1 MTETVQPGG
10 GTPAAA
16 PVQTGKAGA
25 AAQQP
30 APGLITQVISN
41 KGLAVGAVGLFGATV
56 IGVSTVA
63 PAYTFTISLG
73 PAAAEVGTQS
83 PAVILLGFIP
93 MLLVALGYREL
104 NKVMPDSGTTFT
116 WATRAFGPWVG
127 WMASWGLVI
136 ATVLVLSN
144 LAAVAV
150 DFLFLLISQLTGV
163 AEIADLTFNPFI
175 NVGVCLLFMV
185 GAAYLSFRDMR
196 ESKVFQAVLVGF
208 QVAVLVLFAALA
220 IGKAV
225 SGGVAT
231 AIPFDANWFNPFTVG
246 SVSAIVAGLSV
257 SIFIFWGWDVTLT
270 MNEETIDPQRTPG
283 RAATLTVIVVGG
295 LYLLLAV
302 ALTMFAGVGDGEG
315 GLLNEG
321 VVENVFFG
329 LADSIMGPFAFLIS
343 LAVLVSSAASLQSTI
358 IGPARTLLAMGHY
371 RALPAR
377 FDSVNP
383 KHKTPVFA
391 IIVSVAVA
399 GGFYAVMRFISENV
413 LWDTILTLGMM
424 ICFYYG
430 LTAFACVWFF
440 RRQWFDSASAFLTRL
455 LAPLV
460 GGIILLALFVMT
472 LVDALDP
479 SYGSGENIAGLGL
492 VGVLGL
498 LIIGIGVVIMAVMA
512 VRRPAFF
519 RGEILPMLSP
529 ESEKVAR

>member
-1 MTETVQPGG
+1 MTETTRQADGAG
-10 GTPAAA
+10 ETAQA
-16 PVQTGKAGA
+16 GK
-25 AAQQP
+25 
-30 APGLITQVISN
+30 PGLITQVISS

-73 PAAAEVGTQS
+73 PAAAEVGTQA

-116 WATRAFGPWVG
+116 WATRAFGPWIG

-150 DFLFLLISQLTGV
+150 DFLFLLISQITGNP
-163 AEIADLTFNPFI
+163 AIADLTFNPFI
-175 NVGVCLLFMV
+175 NVAVCLLFMV
-185 GAAYLSFRDMR
+185 GAAYLSFRDMK
-196 ESKVFQAVLVGF
+196 ESKVFQVVLVGF

-220 IGKAV
+220 IGKALE
-225 SGGVAT
+225 GGVNS
-231 AIPFDANWFNPFTVG
+231 IPFDANWLNPFTVG
-246 SVSAIVAGLSV
+246 SLSAVVAGLSV

-270 MNEETIDPQRTPG
+270 MNEETIDPERTPG

-295 LYLLLAV
+295 LYLLLAF
-302 ALTMFAGVGDGEG
+302 ALIMFAGVGEGEG
-315 GLLNEG
+315 GLLNED

-329 LADSIMGPFAFLIS
+329 LADSIMGPWAFLIS

-371 RALPAR
+371 KALPAK
-377 FDSVNP
+377 FDAVHP
-383 KHKTPVFA
+383 THKTPVFA

-399 GGFYAVMRFISENV
+399 GGFYAVMRFVSENV

-440 RRQWFDSASAFLTRL
+440 RKQWFDSVSAFLTRF
-455 LAPLV
+455 LAPLL

-472 LVDALDP
+472 LSDSLDP
-479 SYGSGENIAGLGL
+479 TYGSGENIAGVGIVGILGIAIL
-492 VGVLGL
+492 VLGV
-498 LIIGIGVVIMAVMA
+498 IIMAIMAV
-512 VRRPAFF
+512 RQPEFF
-519 RGEILPMLSP
+519 RGRILPVGAPVSAK
-529 ESEKVAR
+529 ESIR

>member
-1 MTETVQPGG
+1 MTDTVQAEDGVPG
-10 GTPAAA
+10 AVA
-16 PVQTGKAGA
+16 GKA
-25 AAQQP
+25 
-30 APGLITQVISN
+30 APGLITQVISA

-73 PAAAEVGTQS
+73 PAVAEVGPQA

-104 NKVMPDSGTTFT
+104 NKSMPDSGTTFT

-150 DFLFLLISQLTGV
+150 DFLFLLLSQITGV
-163 AEIADLTFNPFI
+163 PGIADLTYNPFI
-175 NVGVCLLFMV
+175 NVAVCMAFMV
-185 GAAYLSFRDMR
+185 GAAYLSFRDMK
-196 ESKVFQAVLVGF
+196 ESKVFQVVLVGF
-208 QVAVLVLFAALA
+208 QVAVLVLFAVLA
-220 IGKAV
+220 IGAAI
-225 SGGVAT
+225 SGGAPN
-231 AIPFDANWFNPFTVG
+231 AIPFELSWFNPLTVG

-270 MNEETIDPQRTPG
+270 MNEETIDPERTPG
-283 RAATLTVIVVGG
+283 RAATLTVVVVGG

-302 ALTMFAGVGDGEG
+302 ALIMFAGVGDGEG
-315 GLLNEG
+315 GLVNEG

-371 RALPAR
+371 KALPAK

-383 KHKTPVFA
+383 VHRTPVFA

-399 GGFYAVMRFISENV
+399 GAFYAVMRFISENV

-440 RRQWFDSASAFLTRL
+440 RRQWFDSVSAFLTRFL
-455 LAPLV
+455 SPLV

-472 LVDALDP
+472 LRDSLDP
-479 SYGSGENIAGLGL
+479 SYGSGENIAGVGL

-498 LIIGIGVVIMAVMA
+498 LIIGIGVVIMIVMA
-512 VRRPAFF
+512 VRQPAFF
-519 RGEILPMLSP
+519 RGEILPVEAP
-529 ESEKVAR
+529 ASEKETIR